1 MIASVL
7 QLVHLV
13 VGQLL
18 PVLVAVSQSPDV
30 TVSVVAHLTL
40 QSMTA
45 TKDLPDGEAHG
56 EQVQVFMARE
66 RRTGLD

>member
-1 MIASVL
+1 MITSAL
-7 QLVHLV
+7 QLVHLAV
-13 VGQLL
+13 SQLL
-18 PVLVAVSQSPDV
+18 PVLVAVAQSPDV
-30 TVSVVAHLTL
+30 TFSVVAHLTL

-45 TKDLPDGEAHG
+45 TKVRPDGEARG